1 MADEPQFENVQL
13 VGRRVPDTQRNV
25 DADGNVEHTPL
36 PGTFEVGFFVGKT
49 FHALAT
55 MHAGNLFNADGSHV
69 RPADKSDE
77 SAQAS
82 ESDPHADAVQ
92 SLSDRLAAVEATQ
105 SQSAQAGETQSE
117 NQPPQ
122 GGESQA

>member
-1 MADEPQFENVQL
+1 MMADEPQFENVQL

-36 PGTFEVGFFVGKT
+36 PGTYEVGFMVGKS

-69 RPADKSDE
+69 NPADE
-77 SAQAS
+77 S
-82 ESDPHADAVQ
+82 ESQ
-92 SLSDRLAAVEATQ
+92 TS
-105 SQSAQAGETQSE
+105 
-117 NQPPQ
+117 
-122 GGESQA
+122 ESQV